1 MGLGGLVFQALK
13 TVFGNVEVMLAI
25 LSFFVSYSLIFT
37 ALGVYQ
43 RTKE

>member
-1 MGLGGLVFQALK
+1 MGLGGLVFQAFK
-13 TVFGNVEVMLAI
+13 TVFGNVEVMFTI
-25 LSFFVSYSLIFT
+25 LSFFVSYSLVFT